1 MASPNKLEH
10 SQVSG
15 EVTLNIPQAKARRP
29 SRGRKCRKAGTP
41 DSCNPRAAVVKRVM
55 RRKQLLGSD
64 KVSITD
70 LSKPAEDHY
79 EGQSMGATALP
90 DERSPMI
97 PPTPLVNAQ
106 VSDIDSSAL
115 DLVEDKGRSYPTSLS
130 TNANDRTTN
139 ESEIHDFEVS
149 RVSHLGAEQS
159 EETKQLIAH
168 PDNNEADVNAKIDG
182 PRRSQ
187 TPVEDI
193 RVMTKLGKR
202 RTRQTGRDAGNTIT
216 RNLEEGNGPRKSRK
230 TTNDDI
236 QAGESANGCHSKVTL
251 SGCAT
256 NEIKLEITAPP
267 DAFDE
272 IADQSKENR
281 FCKHKITKTKSTSVT
296 MKKGSHTT
304 FTQGKPRPKPR
315 LVISAKHRDPVP
327 TEETTRVVPANDPP
341 PITNEPVTTTYVHNP
356 IPTPIA
362 QTQSIDS
369 VQLHDAGADKK
380 SEDHVAALKQG
391 HISLPSDFN
400 NLFTATDVQHEEL
413 SHNAGDLSLHPRGS
427 TCPGEVPLDEAA
439 PFGTLLGLGQS
450 DATLTSLMDEF
461 IDSQALT
468 ECLVPMKAGDDVNE
482 SPEPEQKKVIAN
494 GLPACQSPILRKSAE
509 GNIHPDK
516 LDAAT
521 AAIINN
527 AHKPPTLPSAPP
539 RKRLSVTF
547 ASPIERVMSPSI
559 HSSVD
564 NTQDRMDYS
573 PIEMRLQQRRARQ
586 GSWNLDG
593 KKSSSSYDDPLSP
606 LPEPTTSTTPHKMT
620 RPLFPSNSSSHMRK
634 DGASCESG

>member
-1 MASPNKLEH
+1 MDRHRRLTGYRRRKLNVLKRVLLIRDALNFPLTFLSVYKTDVEEQTSDPLVPPVIEAAPLALLPDENNQLGGDDLLGHPTALNWFTTRGDEVSVNIDQQGASTFPLIKEMASPNKLEH

-97 PPTPLVNAQ
+97 PPTPLVNAR

-115 DLVEDKGRSYPTSLS
+115 GLVEDKGRSYPTSLS

-304 FTQGKPRPKPR
+304 FTQGKPKPKPR

-362 QTQSIDS
+362 QT
-369 VQLHDAGADKK
+369 V
-380 SEDHVAALKQG
+380 
-391 HISLPSDFN
+391 
-400 NLFTATDVQHEEL
+400 
-413 SHNAGDLSLHPRGS
+413 R
-427 TCPGEVPLDEAA
+427 
-439 PFGTLLGLGQS
+439 
-450 DATLTSLMDEF
+450 
-461 IDSQALT
+461 
-468 ECLVPMKAGDDVNE
+468 
-482 SPEPEQKKVIAN
+482 
-494 GLPACQSPILRKSAE
+494 
-509 GNIHPDK
+509 
-516 LDAAT
+516 
-521 AAIINN
+521 
-527 AHKPPTLPSAPP
+527 
-539 RKRLSVTF
+539 
-547 ASPIERVMSPSI
+547 
-559 HSSVD
+559 
-564 NTQDRMDYS
+564 
-573 PIEMRLQQRRARQ
+573 
-586 GSWNLDG
+586 
-593 KKSSSSYDDPLSP
+593 
-606 LPEPTTSTTPHKMT
+606 
-620 RPLFPSNSSSHMRK
+620 
-634 DGASCESG
+634 